1 MAAGHEH
8 SHGHSHQHVQGHAQ
22 GHSGSRASHSH
33 HDRHGPHGH
42 MPKNYS
48 RAFAFGIALNVLYI
62 VVEVIYGLLA
72 GSMALLAD
80 AGHNLSDVLGLALAW
95 AGAELSKRPP
105 TKRFTYG
112 LGGSSILAAL
122 LNGLFLLVACGAIAW
137 EAIERIG
144 APSQV
149 ASLTVIIVASI
160 GILINFGTAM
170 LFMSGQKDDI
180 NIRGAFLH
188 MMADAGVSAGV
199 VIGGIAIYFTGLNWI
214 DPLVSI
220 GIVGLIFWSTWGL
233 LKEAIRM
240 SLSGVPRDIDVEEV
254 LAVLSAF
261 PGVEAVHDLHIWP
274 MSTSETAMTA
284 HLVIPGGH
292 PGKGFLADVQ
302 KEMKS
307 RFAIHHITVQI
318 ELEDEE
324 AGQCETDCQSSS

>member
-1 MAAGHEH
+1 MSGHH
-8 SHGHSHQHVQGHAQ
+8 HHHGHIH
-22 GHSGSRASHSH
+22 HSH

-42 MPKNYS
+42 MPTDFS
-48 RAFAFGIALNVLYI
+48 RAFAIGIALNTIYI
-62 VVEVIYGLLA
+62 IVEVTYGLLS

-80 AGHNLSDVLGLALAW
+80 AGHNLSDVLGLAVAW

-105 TKRFTYG
+105 SKQFTYG

-137 EAIERIG
+137 EAIERFS
-144 APSQV
+144 APSEV
-149 ASLTVIIVASI
+149 ASMTVIIVASI

-170 LFMSGQKDDI
+170 LFMRGQKEDI

-188 MMADAGVSAGV
+188 MMADAAVSAGV
-199 VIGGIAIYFTGLNWI
+199 VIGGIVILYTGYNWV
-214 DPLVSI
+214 DPLISLF
-220 GIVGLIFWSTWGL
+220 IVALIFWSTWGL
-233 LKEAIRM
+233 LSEAVRM
-240 SLSGVPRDIDVEEV
+240 SLAGVPRDIDVE
-254 LAVLSAF
+254 AVLEALSSL
-261 PGVEAVHDLHIWP
+261 PGVETVHDLHIWP

-302 KEMKS
+302 ASMKE
-307 RFAIHHITVQI
+307 RFAIHHITIQI

-324 AGQCETDCQSSS
+324 ADLCQTDCGS